1 MGRSSW
7 HLVSELWAGEKE
19 ANLCVAALGP
29 SLAPP
34 TDPGP
39 SCRLGVPHTV
49 GTFCS
54 IPVVPC
60 GPW

>member
-19 ANLCVAALGP
+19 ANLCVAALSP
-29 SLAPP
+29 SLVPP

-39 SCRLGVPHTV
+39 SCRLESPTQWGHFVPSPWSH
-49 GTFCS
+49 
-54 IPVVPC
+54 VVT
-60 GPW
+60 W